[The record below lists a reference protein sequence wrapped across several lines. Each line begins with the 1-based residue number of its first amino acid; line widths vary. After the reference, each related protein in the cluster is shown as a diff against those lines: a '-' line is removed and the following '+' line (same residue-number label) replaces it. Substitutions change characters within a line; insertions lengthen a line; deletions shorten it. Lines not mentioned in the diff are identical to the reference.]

1 MRGLLLLFLLV
12 LVLRSW
18 YVHALHVGLDLLFT
32 VPALQV
38 MPSFRTSLST
48 CFAGDMVV
56 DGLTVLV
63 WGLTVCL
70 CCSAWPDSPK
80 RRPAFRVDW
89 CVACGDMRTFLPLH
103 LAQLTVCSCAS
114 QACCDSMLGMAVHW
128 CACSAGV

>member
-89 CVACGDMRTFLPLH
+89 CVACVDMRTFLPLH
-103 LAQLTVCSCAS
+103 VAQLTVCCCA
-114 QACCDSMLGMAVHW
+114 
-128 CACSAGV
+128 